1 MGPNEPD
8 AIRKGARV
16 GRGRGEAT
24 RDVRRGSRRQSR
36 PGERGRSSELLSGRP
51 VGATSAFAGV
61 KIEEGS
67 AFSCRLR
74 RFERALRSA
83 KEFEGNDLSD
93 L

>member
-36 PGERGRSSELLSGRP
+36 PGERVTSSELLRGRP
-51 VGATSAFAGV
+51 VGATSAFAAV

-74 RFERALRSA
+74 RFERALRST
-83 KEFEGNDLSD
+83 KEFEGNDSSHL
-93 L
+93 

>member
-1 MGPNEPD
+1 MDPNEPD

-36 PGERGRSSELLSGRP
+36 PVERGRSSELLSGRP

-61 KIEEGS
+61 KIEEGVS
-67 AFSCRLR
+67 VFMQAA
-74 RFERALRSA
+74 RARP
-83 KEFEGNDLSD
+83 
-93 L
+93 